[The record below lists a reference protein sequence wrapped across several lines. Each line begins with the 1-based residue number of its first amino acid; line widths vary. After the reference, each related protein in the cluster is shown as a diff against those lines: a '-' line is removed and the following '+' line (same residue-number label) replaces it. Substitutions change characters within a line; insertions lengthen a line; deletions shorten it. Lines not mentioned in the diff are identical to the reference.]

1 MKNLKDVNITGI
13 EISELFFELVCE
25 NPVFDVPH
33 CANWFLSLLP
43 SLAKQNY
50 TVQILVDNYNA
61 RL

>member
-43 SLAKQNY
+43 SLKAQGV
-50 TVQILVDNYNA
+50 TVEDLVNNYNE